1 MLRFYATS
9 MNWKAACMHGGHR
22 RRLRGQ
28 NVFNSLPRKIFC
40 QGKTASAARK
50 WINSAC
56 PQTDATTFAFASL
69 SILLLC
75 GGGTEGICTMHNAHV
90 SGLKQQNT
98 FPLCFPACCNF
109 FRGVQG
115 YLYMQK
121 FSRRICVQSQQRTD
135 QQNLDFFHR
144 SSKLKRRQKRSA
156 NMASVSKIL
165 E

>member
-9 MNWKAACMHGGHR
+9 MKSSMHAWRAQKKIEGAECIQFLAA
-22 RRLRGQ
+22 LDILPGQ
-28 NVFNSLPRKIFC
+28 NSQRGMEMNKFCMPPNRRDDLCLCFSLHPSSMRR
-40 QGKTASAARK
+40 GNRRH
-50 WINSAC
+50 
-56 PQTDATTFAFASL
+56 L
-69 SILLLC
+69 
-75 GGGTEGICTMHNAHV
+75 HNAHV
-90 SGLKQQNT
+90 SGLQQQNT

-144 SSKLKRRQKRSA
+144 SPKLKRRQKRSA

-165 E
+165 D